1 MVKFRSLCS
10 ICKDKRR
17 LGMLA
22 LAVSLLLGLVVGPVV
37 GPVQPYTM
45 HFVRGLFLGMA
56 LAWMMSDLYQRN
68 RRSL

>member
-22 LAVSLLLGLVVGPVV
+22 LAVGLLLGLV
-37 GPVQPYTM
+37 GPVQPYPV

-56 LAWMMSDLYQRN
+56 LALMISDLYRRN